1 MTILK
6 MLKYVVEEEQKIRV
20 CISVLLVISFDN

>member
-6 MLKYVVEEEQKIRV
+6 MLKYVVEEEQKIHV